1 MNQSRQTVEPLS
13 FAQILALPS
22 TEKEARGLLHTPQEI
37 HQQPSTWLETFQIL
51 KSRQRDLQE
60 FLRES
65 GLGGVCNE
73 RVGVCLI
80 GAGTSDHIGS
90 SLTALLK
97 NEWKCHVE
105 AIPSTDL
112 LTEMDEFIASAP
124 ASTRH
129 LWISFSRSGDS
140 FEGVTV
146 IQNALEKYPLIRHL
160 IVTCN
165 KNSRMANEIARD
177 KSNVFCLALDEKVND
192 LGLAMTGS
200 FTNMVV
206 AGHCLAHIFDLDEYQ
221 PILEAL
227 SQVGAERLPEIA
239 ELAEKTASIDYSRI
253 CFLGSGALKSVAKES
268 ALKVMELTAG
278 HYSVMGESFL
288 GLRHGPLSWLNHDSL
303 VIGFLSNYAD
313 KLRIELG
320 LLEELNKKGAAKNIL
335 AVMPQE
341 DVNVSEYVDY
351 KLILDIPEWLDDL
364 YRPPVDVLFAQCLG
378 LFASLRRRLKPDAP
392 SADGKIQR
400 VVSQIGFAG

>member
-1 MNQSRQTVEPLS
+1 MNQSKQTVEPLS
-13 FAQILALPS
+13 FAEILALPS

-65 GLGGVCNE
+65 GFGGVSNKE
-73 RVGVCLI
+73 VGVCLI
-80 GAGTSDHIGS
+80 GAGTSDHIGG

-97 NEWKCHVE
+97 KEWKCHVE
-105 AIPSTDL
+105 AVPSTDL
-112 LTEMDEFIASAP
+112 LTEMDKYIASAP
-124 ASTRH
+124 ASTHH

-140 FEGVTV
+140 YEGVTV
-146 IQNALEKYPLIRHL
+146 IQNALEKYPQIRHV

-165 KNSRMANEIARD
+165 KASRMANEIARN
-177 KSNVFCLALDEKVND
+177 KSDVFCLALDEKVND

-206 AGHCLAHIFDLDEYQ
+206 AGHCLAHILDLDEYQ
-221 PILEAL
+221 PILETL
-227 SQVGAERLPEIA
+227 SKVGAERLPEITR
-239 ELAEKTASIDYSRI
+239 LAEETASNDYSRI
-253 CFLGSGALKSVAKES
+253 CFLGSGALKSVGKES

-278 HYSVMGESFL
+278 HYSVMSESFL

-303 VIGFLSNYAD
+303 VIGFLSNDAD

-335 AVMPQE
+335 AVLPQG

-351 KLILDIPEWLDDL
+351 KLILDIPDWLDDN

-378 LFASLRRRLKPDAP
+378 LFASLRRQLKPDAP